1 MPSCYASCH
10 PTAQFNQSQG
20 AKGYHSY
27 GKQVNDPE
35 MKDMSGLGITCAA
48 LFVLQ
53 LMLAFFGGA
62 IGASRAALDGV
73 TLAA

>member
-35 MKDMSGLGITCAA
+35 IRNMSGLGITCAA

-53 LMLAFFGGA
+53 LMLAFFGSA
-62 IGASRAALDGV
+62 IGASKAALDGV

>member
-1 MPSCYASCH
+1 M
-10 PTAQFNQSQG
+10 
-20 AKGYHSY
+20 
-27 GKQVNDPE
+27 NDPE
-35 MKDMSGLGITCAA
+35 IKGMSALGITCAA

-62 IGASRAALDGV
+62 IGASRAALDGA